1 MQCNNACDDAGAPKY
16 LADSIIKIIK
26 DNDFDVTDP
35 SITQRSTFFSRMSSL
50 IGCKPIE
57 EVSVMLENARK

>member
-1 MQCNNACDDAGAPKY
+1 MGLIYQAPKY

-35 SITQRSTFFSRMSSL
+35 SITQRSTFFSRMGSL

-57 EVSVMLENARK
+57 EVSVMLENGKEVKIF